1 MDPFDT
7 GVNFTGAYAGA
18 NAGAN
23 AGDTDDTYD
32 ALVMLTTSRVG
43 VTWVGRQTPPTRHLL
58 EVGQCN

>member
-18 NAGAN
+18 NAG
-23 AGDTDDTYD
+23 DTDDTDD

-43 VTWVGRQTPPTRHLL
+43 VTWVGR
-58 EVGQCN
+58 